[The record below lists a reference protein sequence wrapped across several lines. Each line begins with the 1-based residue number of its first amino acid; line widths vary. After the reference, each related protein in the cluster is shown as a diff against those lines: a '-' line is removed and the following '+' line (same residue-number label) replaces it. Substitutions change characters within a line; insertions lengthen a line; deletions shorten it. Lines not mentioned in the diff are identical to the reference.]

1 MQYIIDINYFD
12 AKNIISQINNCKGFP
27 TPDGL
32 TQTWMI
38 EPQNICEFNFEN
50 NTKQQIGYGVIIKD
64 EIMDCLTTEQ
74 KAEIITLSG
83 NIQLCSY
90 IPIIPSG
97 TTINQ

>member
-12 AKNIISQINNCKGFP
+12 AKNLITQINNCKGFP

-32 TQTWMI
+32 TQTWMV
-38 EPQNICEFNFEN
+38 EPDSICEFNFEN
-50 NTKQQIGYGVIIKD
+50 GGKQQIGYGIIIRD
-64 EIMDCLTTEQ
+64 EIFDCLTQSQ
-74 KAEIITLSG
+74 KNEIFTLSG

-90 IPIIPSG
+90 ISIIPSG

>member
-1 MQYIIDINYFD
+1 MQYIININYFD
-12 AKNIISQINNCKGFP
+12 ARNLITEINTCKGFP
-27 TPDGL
+27 TSDGL

-50 NTKQQIGYGVIIKD
+50 NTKQQIGYGVIVKD
-64 EIMDCLTTEQ
+64 EILNCLTQEQ
-74 KAEIITLSG
+74 KNEIFTLSG

-90 IPIIPSG
+90 IPQVISG